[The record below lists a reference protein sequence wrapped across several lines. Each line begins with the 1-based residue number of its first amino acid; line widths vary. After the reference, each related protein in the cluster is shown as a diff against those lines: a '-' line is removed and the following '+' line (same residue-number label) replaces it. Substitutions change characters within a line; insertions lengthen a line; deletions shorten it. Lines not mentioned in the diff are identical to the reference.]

1 MIEDAFPTDERKI
14 EDLQMPLIPKR
25 HGPCSSWQGPAAV
38 VYDHVIISIC
48 KQRIALIPASEPN
61 VRLTTLNFT
70 FSTNTSQQFLSSS
83 KHFLPVL
90 QV

>member
-25 HGPCSSWQGPAAV
+25 HGSCSSWQGPAAV

-48 KQRIALIPASEPN
+48 KQRLHLLVSIIPVMQHGSE
-61 VRLTTLNFT
+61 RCMYQ
-70 FSTNTSQQFLSSS
+70 S
-83 KHFLPVL
+83 VL
-90 QV
+90 VVADH